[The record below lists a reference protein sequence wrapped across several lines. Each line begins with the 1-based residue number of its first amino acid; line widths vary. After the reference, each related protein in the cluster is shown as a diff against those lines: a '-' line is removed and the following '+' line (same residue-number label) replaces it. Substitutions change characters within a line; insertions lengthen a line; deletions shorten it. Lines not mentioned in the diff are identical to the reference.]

1 MAWSQVRS
9 VKGVVTSSEDGL
21 PVVGASVLVSGT
33 TMGSITDVD
42 GKFSISKVP
51 SSAETLTISYIG
63 MRTKVVTIT
72 SEVLQ
77 IILDSDSK
85 ILDEVV
91 VTAQGLTR
99 QEKSLGYSIQKV
111 DAEDL
116 TIARQT
122 DLNNALAGKVSGV
135 RFLGSSGATFDG
147 GRIVL
152 RGTSSLTEAGGVEPI
167 YVIDGIMSED
177 ANSVNMDDVESI
189 NVLKGPAAT
198 ALYGSRGGNG
208 AVIITTKG
216 GSASNTPHTE
226 INVSHTFSWEKMYDH
241 YEMQNQYGG
250 GYLGADTELPVFH
263 YDANKHPSYLQALDG
278 KAYYDYNNDASW
290 GPAFNNQQ
298 YLPAYAWDPDD
309 PRFGQTTSWSPQ
321 MKLSDLF
328 ETGFT
333 NTTNVAFS
341 RSGRNFSTRVSFSNV
356 SRQGITPNSDAARR
370 YLSAKVQFKPIE
382 RLKIT
387 VDYK

>member
-1 MAWSQVRS
+1 MKRRIFVMLSILFIGIGMAWSQVRS

-51 SSAETLTISYIG
+51 SSAETLTISYVG
-63 MRTKVVTIT
+63 MRTKVVAIT
-72 SEVLQ
+72 SEVMQ

-152 RGTSSLTEAGGVEPI
+152 RGTSSLTESSGVEPI
-167 YVIDGIMSED
+167 YVIDGVMSED

-208 AVIITTKG
+208 AVIITTN
-216 GSASNTPHTE
+216 STVVVTWARMPNFRCSTMTRTSILHTCR
-226 INVSHTFSWEKMYDH
+226 HW
-241 YEMQNQYGG
+241 
-250 GYLGADTELPVFH
+250 TERLTMTITTTRAGVR
-263 YDANKHPSYLQALDG
+263 PS
-278 KAYYDYNNDASW
+278 
-290 GPAFNNQQ
+290 
-298 YLPAYAWDPDD
+298 
-309 PRFGQTTSWSPQ
+309 TTSSICRHTHGIR
-321 MKLSDLF
+321 M
-328 ETGFT
+328 
-333 NTTNVAFS
+333 
-341 RSGRNFSTRVSFSNV
+341 TRAS
-356 SRQGITPNSDAARR
+356 ARPLHGVR
-370 YLSAKVQFKPIE
+370 
-382 RLKIT
+382 R
-387 VDYK
+387 